1 MALVADIDSVA
12 EDRDY
17 VILMTLHSAK
27 GLEFPHV
34 YLAGMEDGLFPSYMS
49 ISGDDPEELEE
60 ERRLC
65 YVGVTRAEE
74 KLTLTCARMRL
85 VRGERQYNSMSRFIK
100 EMPSALI
107 DTGKREGGFLK
118 MFLWERRGRI
128 RPRSV
133 DTKDLRMLR
142 NRHLPRS
149 KRGAD

>member
-1 MALVADIDSVA
+1 
-12 EDRDY
+12 
-17 VILMTLHSAK
+17 MTLHSAK

-100 EMPSALI
+100 EMPSALLI
-107 DTGKREGGFLK
+107 QESEKGGFLK
-118 MFLWERRGRI
+118 MFLWERRGLYSSGGQWKYK
-128 RPRSV
+128 RSAV
-133 DTKDLRMLR
+133 CSEIGFA
-142 NRHLPRS
+142 RS